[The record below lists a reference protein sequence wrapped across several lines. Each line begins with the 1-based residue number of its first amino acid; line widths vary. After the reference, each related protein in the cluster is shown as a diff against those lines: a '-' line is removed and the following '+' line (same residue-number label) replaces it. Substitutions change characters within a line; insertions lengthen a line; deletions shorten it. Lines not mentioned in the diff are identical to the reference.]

1 MRAVGGAAGCRSAVG
16 GGGLGTGAA
25 RWRSERGRGA
35 ALRCWR
41 RRGGEME
48 VPTRK
53 GLGFQRGSREIDLSR
68 RIALTRAL
76 VKLGQ
81 SNYMGRLGP
90 ILYLPRYNDGS
101 CDGFL

>member
-1 MRAVGGAAGCRSAVG
+1 VSQCGG
-16 GGGLGTGAA
+16 
-25 RWRSERGRGA
+25 
-35 ALRCWR
+35 R
-41 RRGGEME
+41 RRIGDGRGGEME

-53 GLGFQRGSREIDLSR
+53 GLGFQRGGREIDLSR